1 MPGSGRTRPVSAPK
15 RSFSRQTKIRT
26 ERNRQRKTTIK
37 KLRKETLAAVGAG
50 DAKSAQQSLS
60 KFSSAVDKAAKKGL
74 IHKNKAANL
83 KRKASR
89 AIAAIG

>member
-1 MPGSGRTRPVSAPK
+1 MANHKSALK
-15 RSFSRQTKIRT
+15 RVRQTKTRT

-37 KLRKETLAAVGAG
+37 KLRKETAAAVDAG
-50 DAKSAQQSLS
+50 DSSAAKASLS

-83 KRKASR
+83 KRKASK

>member
-1 MPGSGRTRPVSAPK
+1 MANHKSALK
-15 RSFSRQTKIRT
+15 RVRQTKTRT

-37 KLRKETLAAVGAG
+37 TLRKQTLAAVATG
-50 DAKSAQQSLS
+50 DKTAATETLS

-83 KRKASR
+83 KSR
-89 AIAAIG
+89 AAKAIAAVG